1 MKLIWT
7 IIIIVL
13 MGLCPAFAQDNANH
27 VMLQDID
34 VHNLTATDMLDTELL
49 TDPNSVL
56 WWIKSHQKHEIRS
69 VNFQDPISGENLPTR
84 NEDTGTPRN
93 CYALMIDDS
102 LSMRPFWS
110 DAMESMQKIRQY
122 IPETEY
128 VGLYA
133 FSEDL
138 KEFHP
143 LVLSESLHDADEII
157 DSISLIG
164 LDTQL
169 YMALLKVFEELDQC
183 PAVRDHVIM
192 FSDGDAE
199 DMARTMQDA
208 LEQAKKQD
216 VTIHSVGFGEAGRM
230 GLSLKMEI
238 LRTLS
243 AETRGIYHFFE
254 DQETLEQVFN
264 EELEAHHTMGVSQ
277 LVDLSTLQYGQDKVD
292 LIIETIDLQGSE
304 HLFRLAIPIVGTD
317 TWDNFLVSVSAN
329 FKGINPWLV
338 LLSPAIIILL
348 FVIIIW
354 LLRRRSLKR
363 KEELLL
369 QKQQEEKQRIDEL
382 QAETKKHQAG
392 MQEAI
397 EQVSKKVDE
406 FKPRDHVEEQ
416 GRPYGGLVDL
426 SGKVYDLT
434 TYSTRIGRS
443 DKNDVVLMD
452 PHVSSEHAILDFKR
466 GKFIWTDR
474 APMNPTYINGEA
486 VQGSREIMPDDVVL
500 CGETELRFVLELVEE

>member
-7 IIIIVL
+7 VIITL
-13 MGLCPAFAQDNANH
+13 FFGLSFAFAQDKAEH
-27 VMLQDID
+27 VMLHDID
-34 VHNLTATDMLDTELL
+34 VSDLSSINMLDTEMLS
-49 TDPNSVL
+49 DPNSVL
-56 WWIKSHQKHEIRS
+56 WWIRSHQKHDIKS
-69 VNFQDPISGENLPTR
+69 VIFQDPISGESLPTR
-84 NEDTGTPRN
+84 NEETGTPRN
-93 CYALMIDDS
+93 CYAVMIDDS

-110 DAMESMQKIRQY
+110 DALESMQRIKQY
-122 IPETEY
+122 IPATEY
-128 VGLYA
+128 VGIFA

-143 LVLSESLHDADEII
+143 LVLSDSLDDADEII
-157 DSISLIG
+157 DSIALVG

-169 YMALLKVFEELDQC
+169 YMALLKVFEKLDQC
-183 PAVRDHVIM
+183 PAVREHVIM
-192 FSDGDAE
+192 LSDGDAE

-208 LEQAKKQD
+208 LEQAQKQN
-216 VTIHSVGFGEAGRM
+216 VTIHTIGYGEAGRM

-243 AETRGIYHFFE
+243 SETRGIYHFFE

-264 EELEAHHTMGVSQ
+264 KELEAHHTMGVSQ
-277 LVDLSTLQYGQDKVD
+277 IVDLSTLQYGQDKVD
-292 LIIETIDLQGSE
+292 LIIETIDPQGSE
-304 HLFRLAIPIVGTD
+304 HLFRLSIPIAGTE

-329 FKGINPWLV
+329 FKGMNPWLV
-338 LLSPAIIILL
+338 LLSPVFLILL
-348 FVIIIW
+348 LIIVIW
-354 LLRRRSLKR
+354 GLKRRSRKR
-363 KEELLL
+363 KEELLA

-382 QAETKKHQAG
+382 QAETKKHHAG

-397 EQVSKKVDE
+397 DQVSKKVDE
-406 FKPRDHVEEQ
+406 FRPRDHVEEQ
-416 GRPYGGLVDL
+416 GHPYGWLVDL

-434 TYSTRIGRS
+434 MYSTRIGRS
-443 DKNDVVLMD
+443 EQNDVVLKD

-466 GKFIWTDR
+466 GRFIWTDR
-474 APMNPTYINGEA
+474 APMNPTYINGDA